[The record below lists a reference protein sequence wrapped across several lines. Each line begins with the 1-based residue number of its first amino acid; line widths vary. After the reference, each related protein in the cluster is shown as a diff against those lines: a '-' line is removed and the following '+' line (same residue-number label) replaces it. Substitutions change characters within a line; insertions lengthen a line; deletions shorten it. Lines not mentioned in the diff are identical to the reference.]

1 MDFYSC
7 RDNYTIRPLVKIYP
21 ALIKQ
26 NGVFSSYSPNSNIMN
41 TRTPTYANSNVVYW
55 RHDASIDISNK
66 LISISDINKEIDT
79 DDIASG
85 IVKNNI
91 LNLSFN
97 NYDKYFFR
105 NDTTTELFYNRVIE
119 NSIIELRFIK
129 SYKSGDNRYDSFLQ
143 SYKEFYI
150 GELFNQNYY
159 NIINQNYIIFIQKM
173 MEHYGIKYIMCDA
186 FENMLIDVKPKDDV
200 TKYIN
205 KKVYWGFGKKCF
217 KQLLYE
223 QKEMDIWEKIETSK
237 QDIGGIHPNKK
248 GYQIIYN
255 EVYEFLKKLNYV

>member
-1 MDFYSC
+1 MKLFAFGDSWTEGQGVDSEMELTLKD
-7 RDNYTIRPLVKIYP
+7 RDDLRKFRNELSWVK
-21 ALIKQ
+21 LLSDKLKCECV
-26 NGVFSSYSPNSNIMN
+26 NKGLSGNSNQKIFN
-41 TRTPTYANSNVVYW
+41 
-55 RHDASIDISNK
+55 D
-66 LISISDINKEIDT
+66 
-79 DDIASG
+79 
-85 IVKNNI
+85 IVKNIQENI
-91 LNLSFN
+91 ITNDDLVIVTWSSSLRDSVPFLPNNEWLSW
-97 NYDKYFFR
+97 
-105 NDTTTELFYNRVIE
+105 
-119 NSIIELRFIK
+119 SIKQLLETSSDRFIK